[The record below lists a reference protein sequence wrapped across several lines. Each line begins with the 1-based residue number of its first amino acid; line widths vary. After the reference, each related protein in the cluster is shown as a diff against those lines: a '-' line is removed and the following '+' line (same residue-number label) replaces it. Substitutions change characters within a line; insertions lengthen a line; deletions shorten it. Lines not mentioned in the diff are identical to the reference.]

1 MNTLRTLWRDDGGF
15 ILSAELV
22 LILTIGCIGMIVGLN
37 SVATSVTNELND
49 ISSAIGTIDQSYY
62 YNGLSKAGHA
72 AVVGSG
78 FADGADFCDCSIVTQ
93 TQAAIHGNSSAYS
106 EAAGYAGTSA
116 YGGSYAYSGAFA
128 GAAAGAGAGV
138 GVRAGAGGA
147 YAFGAF
153 GVGAGGAFTI
163 GAGALGVGA
172 GGGIAGAFTF
182 AADGTL
188 VIVLAD
194 GSIINVSATGV
205 IVRVSA
211 AGAVADAS
219 GNAFAGTAY
228 GIAQNGS
235 VFVLTIVNGNATNML
250 AAGNTIVVV
259 VNPYQLIGGYAIANN
274 GTFVRTLSSGV
285 ILNIRV
291 DGTIVLVATDG
302 RVTNEAGVVIQ
313 NVGVLYSLSST
324 GVVSVLSLKGMNSS
338 SNTTKKAGV
347 ISNSPTLPS
356 APAPVIDTVPAPD
369 SGNGKAV
376 GNGNSTGNGKDDCMD
391 GKGKKVD
398 CVEEKSGTDK
408 TKLKPVPDPKYIHK

>member
-62 YNGLSKAGHA
+62 YNGLTKAGHA

-106 EAAGYAGTSA
+106 EAAGYSGSS
-116 YGGSYAYSGAFA
+116 SYAEAYSYSGAYA
-128 GAAAGAGAGV
+128 GAAAGAG
-138 GVRAGAGGA
+138 AGAGGA

-194 GSIINVSATGV
+194 GSIINVSTTGV
-205 IVRVSA
+205 IVRVSV
-211 AGAVADAS
+211 AGAVVDAA
-219 GNAFAGTAY
+219 GNAFAGTVY
-228 GIAQNGS
+228 GIAQDGS
-235 VFVLTIVNGNATNML
+235 VFVLTIVEGKATNLL
-250 AAGNTIVVV
+250 AAGATIVVV
-259 VNPYQLIGGYAIANN
+259 VNPYQLIGGYVIANN

-313 NVGVLYSLSST
+313 NVGIIYSLSST
-324 GVVSVLSLKGMNSS
+324 GVVSVLSLKGMDNSS
-338 SNTTKKAGV
+338 KAATEAGV
-347 ISNSPTLPS
+347 ISNNPSLPS
-356 APAPVIDTVPAPD
+356 TPAVDTVPEPG
-369 SGNGKAV
+369 SGNGK
-376 GNGNSTGNGKDDCMD
+376 TDCMD
-391 GKGKKVD
+391 EKGKKVD

-408 TKLKPVPDPKYIHK
+408 TKLKPVPDPNYIHK